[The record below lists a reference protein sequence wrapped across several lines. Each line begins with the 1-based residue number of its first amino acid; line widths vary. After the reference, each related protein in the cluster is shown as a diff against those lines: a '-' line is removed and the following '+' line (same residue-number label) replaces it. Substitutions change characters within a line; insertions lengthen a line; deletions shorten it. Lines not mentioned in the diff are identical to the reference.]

1 MSRQPRNLK
10 KNSFYHVFNRGNNKE
25 SIFKNPEDKRLFVN
39 LLYKNKKLCSIR
51 IVSYCIMN
59 NHFHLIVK
67 TGENPKLLSKFMQKV
82 TTSFAIIIN
91 RKYQRIG
98 HIFQNRFNSNYL
110 QYKKDLAR
118 TMDYVRKN
126 PVQEGMVR
134 KPSDYPWSS
143 KN

>member
-1 MSRQPRNLK
+1 
-10 KNSFYHVFNRGNNKE
+10 
-25 SIFKNPEDKRLFVN
+25 
-39 LLYKNKKLCSIR
+39 
-51 IVSYCIMN
+51 MN

-67 TGENPKLLSKFMQKV
+67 TGNEPKLLSKFMQKV
-82 TTSFAIIIN
+82 TTSFAIQIN

-110 QYKKDLAR
+110 PYKKDLTRA
-118 TMDYVRKN
+118 MDYVRKN